1 MATVRCWALHG
12 NINNAIYYVLDVEGN
27 GAKTENKYFECTSG
41 NAYSAGYD
49 WKISSNKARKSPNE
63 IVGFHFQQSFEAGSI
78 SPDEAFEISKRWIEE
93 ITGGEYDYVL
103 ALHTDTKNIHSHI
116 IINPV
121 NKVTGK
127 TMNIFY
133 KRDLPKFKMISDRI
147 CVDNGLSILDNTVG
161 KGKSYYEWMMENKGD
176 SLKQIVAKTLDN
188 LVERVSSY
196 DELKQYLLAI
206 GYDIRD
212 ELDQEE
218 DNVFEF
224 TGDIKLI
231 QPHERNDRDYELV
244 RLPYTKEFIQVN
256 KTDIHWIKEDKTFR
270 IAYKNSKPV
279 DIYDHNNHKIR
290 TVKAEE
296 LNLFWEKKNN
306 MRRKG
311 LRIKIPGSSKFIR
324 CNRISDDNGKSYSL
338 SDIIKRIDENGR
350 LKCDPEI
357 LEVINRELTKSEII
371 DLKGKFFDQADI
383 KMKWSNTSFYKTTK
397 KERYIAYKTSQI
409 QKKLD
414 SIHSLSELSELVTHL
429 DEMKATLSSLQHD
442 FKNLNDD
449 IRKQEKILE
458 DLQNQ
463 KMEDIL
469 DITQDE
475 IDEYIADNITPL
487 YSTKKKMSNKMRE
500 LSEKIKTAENFKKE
514 KNKEIER

>member
-12 NINNAIYYVLDVEGN
+12 NINNAVYYVLDVEGN

-49 WKISSNKARKSPNE
+49 WKISSNKARKSVND
-63 IVGFHFQQSFEAGSI
+63 IVGFHFQQSFETGSI

-116 IINPV
+116 IINPI
-121 NKVTGK
+121 NKITGK

-133 KRDLPKFKMISDRI
+133 KRDLPKYKQISDRI
-147 CVDNGLSILDNTVG
+147 CVDNGLSILNNTVG

-188 LVERVSSY
+188 LVERVSNY
-196 DELKQYLLAI
+196 DELKKYLQAI
-206 GYDIRD
+206 GYDIQD
-212 ELDQEE
+212 GLDQDE
-218 DNVFEF
+218 NFFEF

-231 QPHERNDRDYELV
+231 QSQGRDEKDYELV
-244 RLPYTKEFIQVN
+244 RLPYTKEFIRVS
-256 KTDIHWIKEDKTFR
+256 KDDIHWIKENKTFH
-270 IAYKNSKPV
+270 ISYSNSKSV
-279 DIYDHNNHKIR
+279 DIFDIDEHKVR
-290 TVKAEE
+290 TVNAEE

-306 MRRKG
+306 SRRKG

-324 CNRISDDNGKSYSL
+324 CNRIVDDMGKSYSL
-338 SDIIKRIDENGR
+338 SDIIKRIDDNGR
-350 LKCDPEI
+350 LKCDQEI
-357 LEVINRELTKSEII
+357 LDVISKEFTKSEINN
-371 DLKGKFFDQADI
+371 LKGKFFDQAEI
-383 KMKWSNTSFYKTTK
+383 KMKWANTSFYKTTK
-397 KERYIAYKTSQI
+397 KERYIAYKTNQI

-414 SIHSLSELSELVTHL
+414 AIHSIREVSELITHL
-429 DEMKATLSSLQHD
+429 DEMKTTLSSLQHD
-442 FKNLNDD
+442 FKNLNKD
-449 IRKQEKILE
+449 IKKQEKILE
-458 DLQNQ
+458 DLQTQ
-463 KMEDIL
+463 KMENIL

-487 YSTKKKMSNKMRE
+487 YATKKNMSEKMRE
-500 LSEKIKTAENFKKE
+500 LSEKIKTAENVKKE
-514 KNKEIER
+514 KNKKIER